1 MHISQRGF
9 GAGTCGQSSDF
20 FVRMRE
26 KEVFKRRE
34 RAAKGSE
41 ELEWRKGGKR
51 EMQAFLMEVFLLH

>member
-1 MHISQRGF
+1 MHISQRGSEQALV
-9 GAGTCGQSSDF
+9 GKAVI
-20 FVRMRE
+20 FVRMRG

-34 RAAKGSE
+34 RAEKRRA